1 MKKWILTIV
10 VIVAAAAAAIGGV
23 FWYRTRNGNAK
34 AYRTATVDVGDLVQ
48 TVRATGVIQP
58 IRLVAVG
65 TQVNGPVQ
73 KLNVDYNDLVKA
85 GDIVA
90 QIDPAVYQTRL
101 AQSQANLAQSQA
113 TVEANR
119 AKLVQADKD
128 LARSRELAKR
138 DMLSPSELDA
148 AVATRDV
155 LAAQLKVSEAAVDQS
170 RAALRTSQTELDYTT
185 IRSPVD
191 GVVIDRNVSEGQ
203 TVVASMSAQ
212 VLFQIATDLRQIQVE
227 ASIPEA
233 DIGRIRSG
241 QPVSFTVDA
250 YDETF
255 TGTVGQIRMA
265 AATVQ
270 NVVTYPVVIRAANP
284 EGRLFPSMTANISCE
299 VERRTGVLKVP
310 NGALRFSP
318 ATDNSTSAGR
328 QKERSG
334 RARGPQVWTQGAEG
348 KPLIPVKVSTGI
360 SDGAFTELTDAG
372 ELQAGAAVIIGL
384 AENGAAPKATVNP
397 FTPTMPGGRQRT
409 R

>member
-10 VIVAAAAAAIGGV
+10 VITTVAAVVAGV
-23 FWYRTRNGNAK
+23 FWYRTRNGTIK
-34 AYRTATVDVGDLVQ
+34 AYRTAPVETGDIVQ

-73 KLNVDYNDLVKA
+73 KLNVDYNDRVKA

-90 QIDPAVYQTRL
+90 QIDPAVYQTRF

-113 TVEANR
+113 NVEANR

-128 LARSRELAKR
+128 LARARELAKR
-138 DMLSPSELDA
+138 DMISQSELDA
-148 AVATRDV
+148 AVASRDV
-155 LAAQLKVSEAAVDQS
+155 LAAQVKVAEASVEQT

-212 VLFQIATDLRQIQVE
+212 VLFQIATDLQQIQVE

-233 DIGRIRSG
+233 DIGRIRTG

-250 YDETF
+250 YEETF
-255 TGTVGQIRMA
+255 TGTVGQIRMS

-284 EGRLFPSMTANISCE
+284 DGRLFPSMTANISCE
-299 VERRTGVLKVP
+299 VERRTGVLKAP

-318 ATDNSTSAGR
+318 ATDGSATAGAG
-328 QKERSG
+328 KPGERAG
-334 RARGPQVWTQGAEG
+334 RARGPRVWTQAAAGG
-348 KPLIPVKVSTGI
+348 PLVPVKVSVGI
-360 SDGAFTELTDAG
+360 SDGAFTELKDAG
-372 ELQAGAAVIIGL
+372 NLQAGSAVIIGL
-384 AENGAAPKATVNP
+384 AENGATVKATVNP
-397 FTPTMPGGRQRT
+397 FTPTMPGGQR
-409 R
+409 RR